1 MPFQCCHMG
10 LLRLHA
16 QLVQLLQGQRDQ
28 AKDMTRALQKQPQDT
43 EEITKDLKEI
53 QAKQDQQ
60 AWEFQNLQNQMGA
73 VELRTSKT
81 MSSPGDALRH
91 VGQEGCGEIWGASEK
106 CYQVVAQLLRQ
117 QGVFSKGLPPVL
129 ADKNMGQFFAGQRRF
144 RKSTSSKGLMPRHS
158 APSSTRRSRSV

>member
-60 AWEFQNLQNQMGA
+60 AWEFQNLQNQMG
-73 VELRTSKT
+73 
-81 MSSPGDALRH
+81 
-91 VGQEGCGEIWGASEK
+91 QEANGEFLGANDQ
-106 CYQVVAQLLRQ
+106 CYQVIAQLIRQ
-117 QGVFSKGLPPVL
+117 QGEGSFPR
-129 ADKNMGQFFAGQRRF
+129 AF
-144 RKSTSSKGLMPRHS
+144 RQSWPTRTWASSSQARGASGNRP
-158 APSSTRRSRSV
+158 APGD

>member
-60 AWEFQNLQNQMGA
+60 AWEFQNLQDQM
-73 VELRTSKT
+73 
-81 MSSPGDALRH
+81 DALRH
-91 VGQEGCGEIWGASEK
+91 VGQEANGEIWGANDQ
-106 CYQVVAQLLRQ
+106 CYQVIAQLIRQ

-129 ADKNMGQFFAGQRRF
+129 ADKNMGQFFAGQKRF